1 MSVPAWSMHF
11 ARCIRAR
18 WLPESENHM
27 SRRLLVVTFLFGT
40 WITSSLRP
48 GAADPMP
55 MDPVSAGSCATAG
68 CSDVV
73 AMARPPARRPPP
85 RSNNPSSSSPNL
97 GVYRSAN
104 FAPGQ
109 LDAHYNKHRAEWSGG
124 ITKADYLAKARNL
137 LAATPSGKVLQ
148 KVRPNGDVLHYD
160 QSANEFA
167 IGAGG
172 GTIRTLFRPS
182 GGIRYWN
189 KQ

>member
-1 MSVPAWSMHF
+1 MFRP
-11 ARCIRAR
+11 
-18 WLPESENHM
+18 
-27 SRRLLVVTFLFGT
+27 LLVVTFLFGT

-48 GAADPMP
+48 AGAQPTPLDA
-55 MDPVSAGSCATAG
+55 VSLGSCATAG

-73 AMARPPARRPPP
+73 AMARPPAKRPAP
-85 RSNNPSSSSPNL
+85 RPSNPASGSPNL
-97 GVYRSAN
+97 QVYRSAN

-124 ITKADYLAKARNL
+124 ITKNDYLARARNL
-137 LAATPSGKVLQ
+137 LAATPSGNVLQ
-148 KVRPNGDVLHYD
+148 KVRKNGDVLHYD

-182 GGIRYWN
+182 GGISYWN